1 MRMQETYGSGKS
13 RVAIVPLAFIL
24 ALHLM
29 LVLLWA
35 ANVRMPADQ
44 GAKPRHITLTWLP
57 ALRPRTPPL
66 PVPAAVARP
75 RAAPAA
81 SAPRPVPST
90 VAQPFSAQPETPPA
104 STPDPIDVSQMIAGA
119 RRQAGSIDRELR
131 DGKPAQLAPAPDVP
145 FNRFRSAL
153 EGAYIDRSRVTV
165 TDAITQPDGVIVYR
179 FRRGGKVWCRQSGGG
194 GPSTIERSE
203 GARLGGAGS
212 AGGGNTAGNIA
223 CPSGAGGWSTQ

>member
-1 MRMQETYGSGKS
+1 MRMQETYGSGKP
-13 RVAIVPLAFIL
+13 RVAILPLAFIL
-24 ALHLM
+24 VLHLM

-35 ANVRMPADQ
+35 ANARMPVDQ
-44 GAKPRHITLTWLP
+44 GAQPRHFTLTWLP

-66 PVPAAVARP
+66 PAPAPVARR

-81 SAPRPVPST
+81 SAPRPAPST
-90 VAQPFSAQPETPPA
+90 VAQPFSAQPEVPQA
-104 STPDPIDVSQMIAGA
+104 STPDPIDVSQMIASA

-131 DGKPAQLAPAPDVP
+131 DGKPAQLTPAPDLP

-153 EGAYIDRSRVTV
+153 EGAYINRSRVMV
-165 TDAITQPDGVIVYR
+165 TDSITQPDGVIVYR

-212 AGGGNTAGNIA
+212 AGGGNTAGSIA
-223 CPSGAGGWSTQ
+223 CPSGATGWSTL